1 MNSMFSRTL
10 KALLAVAVVGV
21 VVACGSSTT
30 VDPFKPTRVIGLGDA
45 YNDTSNAQYTVRG
58 TDQTITTV
66 VAQVA
71 ALYGASTVES
81 HASSTYAT
89 TNDLITQASQLGSL
103 SDTADLVVI
112 TAGTKELKAA
122 ILAGGTGTSSGT
134 TFLGNLKTVLDTLK
148 GKGAKHI
155 VIMEVVDITTASSAD
170 QPTLDFNTV
179 VKAGLGNY
187 ADVARYGNINR
198 PSAYFPSWATTGATP
213 FCVTPTT
220 LDGCDFTEVGNA
232 TGDVA
237 TYFLA
242 DNLNPTPA
250 GNQWL
255 GTQLYNGT
263 GGGWR

>member
-45 YNDTSNAQYTVRG
+45 YNDTSKAQYTVSG
-58 TDQTITTV
+58 TGQTITTV

-71 ALYGASTVES
+71 ALYGAPTVES
-81 HASSTYAT
+81 SADSTYAT
-89 TNDLITQASQLGSL
+89 TTDLLAQANGLGSL
-103 SDTADLVVI
+103 SATNDLVVI
-112 TAGTKELKAA
+112 TAGTKEF
-122 ILAGGTGTSSGT
+122 IGGTDPTGAGYLAT
-134 TFLGNLKTVLDTLK
+134 LKTVLDTLK

-155 VIMEVVDITTASSAD
+155 VIMEVVDLSQMGVGYSDPIN
-170 QPTLDFNTV
+170 FNTT
-179 VKAGLGNY
+179 VKAGLSAY
-187 ADVARYGNINR
+187 TDVARYGNINR
-198 PSAYFPSWATTGATP
+198 PSAFFPGWVNGVRTPYCPNPSVLTGCAY
-213 FCVTPTT
+213 
-220 LDGCDFTEVGNA
+220 A
-232 TGDVA
+232 AGDVS

>member
-45 YNDTSNAQYTVRG
+45 YNDTGATGSTPATVRG

-71 ALYGASTVES
+71 ALYGAPTVES
-81 HASSTYAT
+81 RASSTYAST
-89 TNDLITQASQLGSL
+89 ADLLAQANQLGSL

-112 TAGTKELKAA
+112 TAGTQEF
-122 ILAGGTGTSSGT
+122 IGGTDPTGANYLAT
-134 TFLGNLKTVLDTLK
+134 LKSVLDTLK

-155 VIMEVVDITTASSAD
+155 VIMEVVDLSLMNVGY
-170 QPTLDFNTV
+170 LDPINFNTT
-179 VKAGLGNY
+179 VKAGLSAY
-187 ADVARYGNINR
+187 TDVARYGNINR
-198 PSAYFPSWATTGATP
+198 PSAYFPGWVTSGVTTPYCPNPAALTGCLATDRVGA
-213 FCVTPTT
+213 
-220 LDGCDFTEVGNA
+220 
-232 TGDVA
+232 DVS

-242 DNLNPTPA
+242 DNLHPTPA